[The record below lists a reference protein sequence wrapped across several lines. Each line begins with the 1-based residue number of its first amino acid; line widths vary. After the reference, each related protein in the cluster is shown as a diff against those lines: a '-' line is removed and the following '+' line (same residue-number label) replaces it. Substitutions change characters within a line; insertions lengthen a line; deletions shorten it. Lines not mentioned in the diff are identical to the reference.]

1 VWRPHALGQ
10 QLAPSPPGCAHL
22 ILSFYISRRAP
33 VILRTRTRGT
43 RRLDTILWQRSG
55 QCRWVGCRCE
65 DPQSLKRSRVLSYIL
80 SYQSPCMRFAVYGP
94 KARARIPDPNKIRRT
109 KLLERNNMPFVRE
122 GMLVHQ
128 LIQERIS
135 PPDTTAL
142 TRLHALQ
149 QCGAPGSTTT
159 VAARSSTT
167 RPTTPA
173 VAKLQTPVVA
183 KLEKRAAAKLR
194 RQADEK
200 ARHLQSEAEDAA
212 DQRLGELEQRVR
224 RQVEERATRRG
235 AQAARCEAE
244 VEVSKAEERAAA
256 AERKAGVAEARAM
269 RLQQQLNAMRRKVLQ
284 SAPGLRGR
292 VRTRVRVST
301 RRYKRTNQRA
311 HQAGARARAHARAR
325 RAGTTRPRVAREG

>member
-1 VWRPHALGQ
+1 MCSSYLIFLYIAPRAGDLADAHARDAPTRHHP
-10 QLAPSPPGCAHL
+10 LAAQWPMPMGGLPLRGSSVPKEIKSL
-22 ILSFYISRRAP
+22 ILS
-33 VILRTRTRGT
+33 L
-43 RRLDTILWQRSG
+43 
-55 QCRWVGCRCE
+55 
-65 DPQSLKRSRVLSYIL
+65 IL
-80 SYQSPCMRFAVYGP
+80 SVPLHMRFAVYGP

-109 KLLERNNMPFVRE
+109 KLLERNNTPFVRE

-244 VEVSKAEERAAA
+244 AEVSKAEERAAA

-301 RRYKRTNQRA
+301 RKYKRTNQRA